1 MADYSNRQVICVD
14 RGSRSFLVLLPFLV
28 ATMRILILIFWMRN
42 VQNFFLKVSRCHDFR
57 VPFFALQVM

>member
-14 RGSRSFLVLLPFLV
+14 RGSRSFLVLLPILV

-42 VQNFFLKVSRCHDFR
+42 VQIKIQFLHESFQVSWF
-57 VPFFALQVM
+57 